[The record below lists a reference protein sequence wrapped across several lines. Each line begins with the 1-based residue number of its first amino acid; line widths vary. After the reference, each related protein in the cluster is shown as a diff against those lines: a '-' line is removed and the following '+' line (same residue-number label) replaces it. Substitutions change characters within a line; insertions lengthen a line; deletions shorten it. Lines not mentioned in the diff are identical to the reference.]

1 MQIISKDCGGI
12 ILTSVKS
19 STSGFLHNAFNSAFL
34 ESRWG
39 LFCFF
44 VLFCFFSPQL
54 LLIQE
59 PHHYHL
65 AFLPA
70 DMESLGIFFFHK
82 PERIERYKSCNDS
95 SLWYI
100 NPSEPLSVL
109 LMKLWQ
115 IVVYNTQWRSLVNAW
130 WNEICNFFFI
140 HLVIHCWD
148 FSESL
153 LIWLF
158 PNLTFVFLIFL
169 KYNTTRSSLAKS
181 FLWNFRPCLLLVKNS
196 FLSNLISCLLS

>member
-1 MQIISKDCGGI
+1 MIGVTTEKVAVQIISKDCGGI

-34 ESRWG
+34 ESRCG

-44 VLFCFFSPQL
+44 FVCLFLFFSPQL

-95 SLWYI
+95 SL
-100 NPSEPLSVL
+100 
-109 LMKLWQ
+109 
-115 IVVYNTQWRSLVNAW
+115 
-130 WNEICNFFFI
+130 
-140 HLVIHCWD
+140 
-148 FSESL
+148 
-153 LIWLF
+153 
-158 PNLTFVFLIFL
+158 
-169 KYNTTRSSLAKS
+169 
-181 FLWNFRPCLLLVKNS
+181 
-196 FLSNLISCLLS
+196 